1 MATKRDKS
9 SARDNWP
16 IKAYKNQD
24 FLSSPDAR
32 TVRMLCE
39 YLEPL
44 SRFREFHVKDTIAFF
59 GSART
64 LPGDVAANNLAKL
77 KARKAAN
84 GKADKDFARQMQLAQ
99 RDMDMSRYYEDARAL
114 ARRLTEWAQDMPGNG
129 NRFAICSGGGPGIME
144 AANRG
149 ATEGGGPSIGL
160 NVSLPMEQV
169 PNLYQTPELSFEFH
183 YFFIRKFWFVYLSR
197 AVVAFPGG
205 FGTLDELFEL
215 LTLQQTGKA
224 NKAIPPIIY
233 GREYWDKVINF
244 DALVEAGSISP
255 EDMDLVRFFDDV
267 DSTFE
272 YLSTELQ
279 RHFMG

>member
-1 MATKRDKS
+1 MATRRDKS

-64 LPGDVAANNLAKL
+64 LPGDVAADNLAKL
-77 KARKAAN
+77 KARLPAD
-84 GKADKDFARQMQLAQ
+84 GKAGKDLARQIQLAK

-114 ARRLTEWAQDMPGNG
+114 ARRLTEWSRSMPGGG

-149 ATEGGGPSIGL
+149 ATEAGGPSIGL
-160 NVSLPMEQV
+160 NVSLPKEQI
-169 PNLYQTPELSFEFH
+169 PNPYQTPELSFEFH

-197 AVVAFPGG
+197 ALVAFPGG

-233 GREYWDKVINF
+233 GRKYWDKVINF

-272 YLSTELQ
+272 YLSTELR